1 MEAKQSIGFTLR
13 IKESVR
19 ILKIIVQGTRWISLL
34 VLSCLLLGLVVPA
47 GLARAMDLQ
56 MNHVPS
62 AAYKQQDYTI
72 DAVITNNGQS
82 VTGAVYYEV
91 DAQPQAPIS
100 LDWIADS
107 TYRTVIPADRLN
119 GQQLDYYI
127 EVTEQGGLSIR
138 STGYHVE
145 LQDVS
150 GMPGGTN
157 GSPDLLITELVPDT
171 ENVSGSDAYEYVEVY
186 NNTDKTIQFGQNY
199 YFYYNNKDKWTPD
212 SSISIPAHSPIVFWV
227 MNGVNETIGEQDFI
241 RNFSAA
247 ADLVEGVNLFRINGN
262 GGMANTASRNIQIR
276 SAVDN
281 SVIVS
286 ATYDKEHVSLN
297 KGIVYQ
303 LPDTNSVD
311 MVLLPTAG
319 KTLATPGI
327 VQDEQLIQRAEGTQP
342 IIVHTPAETVNV
354 QDLEIVATVKNLSD
368 GVNPIP
374 EVQLLYKTPS
384 QVRFTAAAMS
394 NSGGEQ
400 YRATIPAAALVESR
414 LDYKIRVRS
423 TVESYSVNVN
433 IPQFNADHVPQLLVT
448 ELVPNSTNVTGT
460 SSDAYEFIEIYNNT
474 DQSVNFNNY
483 KIYYRY
489 PDKGVGSDVKW
500 ASTKT
505 DLVIPAQKSVVFWI
519 INSMNSGYSVD
530 DFNNFYHT
538 NLVMNDNLFQIQ
550 SDGMANSGSRG
561 VVIKTNTERE
571 ISAAYYNSAIF
582 YDGGTAGD
590 ETREDNAIEF
600 KYPVDGSTT
609 MIKISS
615 GIGAPTP
622 GTVNSAQVPAVPVH
636 VVPDMIEP
644 EIEDMTGVTVVDQA
658 EALHLQ
664 AFAKDDRQVAS
675 VQVFIRSDKQP
686 QYVQHNL
693 IEDYNDK
700 LYHYKLTS
708 ADLIGRSYIEYYF
721 VVSDGTNEIKSNTVR
736 VNVVGGPDH
745 SPLRLNVK
753 DGDVVHG
760 EMTLKGTAEQA
771 GPDELQLR
779 VDGKVLNEQDT
790 FPTLEQDAYFV
801 FEANSVDYYFKN
813 AITMGDPS
821 LKDKTILYT
830 FMDPITSYTTLSFPI
845 EASRLQLGEENT
857 IYIRAGSKSSP
868 FDDRVEENKDDF
880 EIKNVRLL
888 LADGTEIWDPSYAVR
903 DKEIKMGDSSG
914 KQEWIGFHFHL
925 TPELLKSKAYSWDT
939 RNVADGEHT
948 VELLRGTDKLK
959 STVIVDNTAP
969 SIQATIEDGKEYRG
983 QFTIDASAEDHG
995 AGIDRLDAKLDDQS
1009 VVLPYVTSSG
1019 KLKGGAHVLVLEAA
1033 DKVGNKSQ
1041 QTIRFS
1047 VPNENPNQPELVSP
1061 RQGQEKVSLRP
1072 DLTVKVTDPTEDPMD
1087 VFFYRG
1093 FKYDGNRAEG
1103 FTGYKNASDTEPPKM
1118 MVPQGEQALTAQ
1130 EYEDIRAVDG
1140 NYLVNDAVDQF
1151 PYQRYEIALDS
1162 SIKPSDQVNIVWN
1175 GHSLEGRKVSLY
1187 AWSEPAQRWEQLV
1200 YKIAGTEDFELSAT
1214 VLAGDYM
1221 LHQAKANTIQIMI
1234 QDEIAA
1240 ASKSGPV
1247 SDDPY
1252 DFSFLWMSDTQYYS
1266 QDYPYIYQ
1274 KNVEWIA
1281 DNKDRIK
1288 LKYVIH
1294 TGDIVD
1300 KEYQEYQWL
1309 EADKDMKVL
1318 ENANIPYGVLAG
1330 NHDVGHQQNDYTNYW
1345 KYFGEDRFKNMPTFA
1360 GSYDN
1365 NRGHYDLVS
1374 AGGNDFIIVY
1384 MGWGLGDKE
1393 IEWMNQVVAK
1403 YPERKAI
1410 LALHEYL
1417 LVSNNRA
1424 PIADQIFEKV
1434 IKPNKNVIAALSGHY
1449 HDAQLKIDEL
1459 DDDGDG
1465 ISDRKVYQMLADYQ
1479 GAEEGGLGYIRLM
1492 QFDMKNNK
1500 LHMKTYSP
1508 YLDDYNYYDPQVY
1521 PGKDEFSLDLDL
1533 QPKTKRVA
1541 TDYIGVKVYTDQL
1554 IGQKTQVESGANA
1567 TAGWSG
1573 LASDR
1578 YYQWYVR
1585 ANDEF
1590 SGSATSDIWGFY
1602 TGSATEP
1609 GRPDPNPEPKPDP
1622 TPDPGTTAPGA
1633 GGHSGTTPNPG
1644 ASSQLKDGVIVA
1656 EAGEDGSYSVSKP
1669 ILEQAIQA
1677 AKGTIL
1683 IQLQD
1688 AGEAAKLDLDAA
1700 VLGQLQ
1706 ERKLTIRVDA
1716 GSIALTIPATSLTSD
1731 ATEADKVILYIETI
1745 SNPSLRTDLQTVL
1758 NRNAD
1763 YRSTDLVYTLRMVA
1777 VKAGQEVGIDRLAG
1791 PVKVERKVAPG
1802 QLNWDYAGIYRIAG
1816 DQAAYLG
1823 GAFNKGSLEF
1833 TTDQLSSFAVLEY
1846 HKAFADVTGTWAQ
1859 DYIQK
1864 LTAKHVIN
1872 GVDSQHFQPNQEMSR
1887 ADFVTLLVRASG
1899 LPAAEGASPFND
1911 VASNTYYGGYVT
1923 VAAELGLIQGSG
1935 GAFRP
1940 QAEIT
1945 REEAAVVIDRWMSY
1959 LHKTSAGTVDTVFTD
1974 RAEISAWAKEA
1985 VNRLQAQNVINGKG
1999 NQRFDPQGE
2008 LTRAEVAKM
2017 IYVVMNR

>member
-622 GTVNSAQVPAVPVH
+622 GTVNPAQVPAVPVH

-1175 GHSLEGRKVSLY
+1175 GHSLEG
-1187 AWSEPAQRWEQLV
+1187 
-1200 YKIAGTEDFELSAT
+1200 
-1214 VLAGDYM
+1214 
-1221 LHQAKANTIQIMI
+1221 
-1234 QDEIAA
+1234 
-1240 ASKSGPV
+1240 
-1247 SDDPY
+1247 
-1252 DFSFLWMSDTQYYS
+1252 
-1266 QDYPYIYQ
+1266 
-1274 KNVEWIA
+1274 
-1281 DNKDRIK
+1281 
-1288 LKYVIH
+1288 
-1294 TGDIVD
+1294 
-1300 KEYQEYQWL
+1300 
-1309 EADKDMKVL
+1309 
-1318 ENANIPYGVLAG
+1318 
-1330 NHDVGHQQNDYTNYW
+1330 
-1345 KYFGEDRFKNMPTFA
+1345 
-1360 GSYDN
+1360 
-1365 NRGHYDLVS
+1365 
-1374 AGGNDFIIVY
+1374 
-1384 MGWGLGDKE
+1384 
-1393 IEWMNQVVAK
+1393 
-1403 YPERKAI
+1403 
-1410 LALHEYL
+1410 
-1417 LVSNNRA
+1417 
-1424 PIADQIFEKV
+1424 
-1434 IKPNKNVIAALSGHY
+1434 
-1449 HDAQLKIDEL
+1449 
-1459 DDDGDG
+1459 
-1465 ISDRKVYQMLADYQ
+1465 
-1479 GAEEGGLGYIRLM
+1479 
-1492 QFDMKNNK
+1492 
-1500 LHMKTYSP
+1500 
-1508 YLDDYNYYDPQVY
+1508 
-1521 PGKDEFSLDLDL
+1521 
-1533 QPKTKRVA
+1533 
-1541 TDYIGVKVYTDQL
+1541 
-1554 IGQKTQVESGANA
+1554 
-1567 TAGWSG
+1567 
-1573 LASDR
+1573 
-1578 YYQWYVR
+1578 
-1585 ANDEF
+1585 
-1590 SGSATSDIWGFY
+1590 
-1602 TGSATEP
+1602 
-1609 GRPDPNPEPKPDP
+1609 
-1622 TPDPGTTAPGA
+1622 
-1633 GGHSGTTPNPG
+1633 
-1644 ASSQLKDGVIVA
+1644 
-1656 EAGEDGSYSVSKP
+1656 
-1669 ILEQAIQA
+1669 
-1677 AKGTIL
+1677 
-1683 IQLQD
+1683 
-1688 AGEAAKLDLDAA
+1688 
-1700 VLGQLQ
+1700 
-1706 ERKLTIRVDA
+1706 
-1716 GSIALTIPATSLTSD
+1716 
-1731 ATEADKVILYIETI
+1731 
-1745 SNPSLRTDLQTVL
+1745 
-1758 NRNAD
+1758 
-1763 YRSTDLVYTLRMVA
+1763 
-1777 VKAGQEVGIDRLAG
+1777 
-1791 PVKVERKVAPG
+1791 
-1802 QLNWDYAGIYRIAG
+1802 
-1816 DQAAYLG
+1816 
-1823 GAFNKGSLEF
+1823 
-1833 TTDQLSSFAVLEY
+1833 
-1846 HKAFADVTGTWAQ
+1846 
-1859 DYIQK
+1859 
-1864 LTAKHVIN
+1864 
-1872 GVDSQHFQPNQEMSR
+1872 
-1887 ADFVTLLVRASG
+1887 
-1899 LPAAEGASPFND
+1899 
-1911 VASNTYYGGYVT
+1911 
-1923 VAAELGLIQGSG
+1923 
-1935 GAFRP
+1935 
-1940 QAEIT
+1940 
-1945 REEAAVVIDRWMSY
+1945 
-1959 LHKTSAGTVDTVFTD
+1959 
-1974 RAEISAWAKEA
+1974 
-1985 VNRLQAQNVINGKG
+1985 
-1999 NQRFDPQGE
+1999 
-2008 LTRAEVAKM
+2008 
-2017 IYVVMNR
+2017 